1 MGILRVVCS
10 LLQLYMISI
19 VALVVM
25 SYAAVPSH
33 HPVGRIAAGL
43 SRLVE
48 PPLRLIRRVVPSFPI
63 GSVRLDFSPM
73 ILLFG
78 VYLLSRVICR

>member
-1 MGILRVVCS
+1 M

-19 VALVVM
+19 IALVVM
-25 SYAAVPSH
+25 SYVEAPSS
-33 HPVGRIAAGL
+33 HPVGRIVAGL
-43 SRLVE
+43 SRVVE
-48 PPLRLIRRVVPSFPI
+48 PPLRSIRRAVPGIPL
-63 GSVRLDFSPM
+63 GSVRLDLSPM

>member
-1 MGILRVVCS
+1 MGMLRFICT

-25 SYAAVPSH
+25 SYAAVPSR
-33 HPVGRIAAGL
+33 HPVGRIVAGL

-48 PPLRLIRRVVPSFPI
+48 PPLRSIRRVVPGFPI